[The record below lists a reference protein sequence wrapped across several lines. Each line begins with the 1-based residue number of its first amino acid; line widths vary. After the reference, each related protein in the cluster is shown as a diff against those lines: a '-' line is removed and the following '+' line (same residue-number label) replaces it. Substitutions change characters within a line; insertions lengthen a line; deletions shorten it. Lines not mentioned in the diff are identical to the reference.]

1 MMREAIRD
9 DEGGTRKCS
18 QRSSV
23 AIKRHSEAIRRNQ
36 RQSRGHQEALRGHLR
51 PFDALLLRQVLS
63 GNQEAIKRQSVAIK
77 RQSRG
82 NQWQSRGN
90 QDVLL
95 LRQVLLE
102 LLEIFELRQK
112 PLEL

>member
-9 DEGGTRKCS
+9 DEGGTRECS
-18 QRSSV
+18 QRSSEAIKRHSEAISGNQWQSE

-36 RQSRGHQEALRGHLR
+36 RQSVAIRGNEEALRGHST
-51 PFDALLLRQVLS
+51 PFDA
-63 GNQEAIKRQSVAIK
+63 
-77 RQSRG
+77 
-82 NQWQSRGN
+82 
-90 QDVLL
+90 LL

-112 PLEL
+112 PLKL